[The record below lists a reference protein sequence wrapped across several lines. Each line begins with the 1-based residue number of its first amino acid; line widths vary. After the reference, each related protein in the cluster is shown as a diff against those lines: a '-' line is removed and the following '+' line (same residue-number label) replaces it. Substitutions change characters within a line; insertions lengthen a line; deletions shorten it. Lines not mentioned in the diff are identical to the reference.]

1 VRSLKHLVPLL
12 VLAALGVALWQS
24 GLLRHLSWAS
34 LAQHQ
39 TELLSLVAIHP
50 LLAGI
55 LYVLLYTVVVAL
67 SVPEAALGTVAGGLL
82 FGPLIGGALAVVGAT
97 FGAVILFLVAR
108 TAFADLLARRAGTLI
123 EHIRP
128 GLHRDGFSYLLALR
142 LIPVVPFWLLNVGAA
157 LCGMRLVPY
166 TAATLIGIIP
176 ATFVFAWIGSG
187 VGTVLAAGGTPNLGL
202 IFSLRVLG
210 PLLALAALSLTPVIL
225 RRYNRIRG

>member
-1 VRSLKHLVPLL
+1 MRSLKHLLPLL
-12 VLAALGVALWQS
+12 VLAALGFALWQS

-39 TELLSLVAIHP
+39 AKLLSLVAAHP
-50 LLAGI
+50 LLAGV
-55 LYVLLYTVVVAL
+55 LYVLVYTVVVAF
-67 SVPEAALGTVAGGLL
+67 SVPEAAVGTVAGGLL
-82 FGPLIGGALAVVGAT
+82 FGPLVGGALAVVGAT

-108 TAFADLLARRAGTLI
+108 NAFADLLARRAITFI

-142 LIPVVPFWLLNVGAA
+142 LVPAVPFWLLNIGAA

-166 TAATLIGIIP
+166 TAATLIGVIP

-187 VGTVLAAGGTPNLGL
+187 VGTVLAAGGTPDLTL
-202 IFSLRVLG
+202 IFSPRILG
-210 PLLALAALSLTPVIL
+210 PLLALAALSLMPVIL
-225 RRYNRIRG
+225 RRCNRFRD